1 MLPLW
6 AGIIVVAFCLL
17 LSGMFS
23 GLNLGLMSLDT
34 TELKIV
40 INCGSEAEREV
51 GTGCRL
57 LGFFL
62 ISHTCQ
68 YAKAILP
75 VRKKGNYLLCS
86 ILLGNVLVNNSLT
99 IVLDSMTGGGG
110 ALAVVFA
117 TLAIVIF
124 GEIIPQSICSRHG
137 LAVGAFTIWLTKL
150 FMLLTSPLSYPLSK
164 LLDCVLGR
172 EVTRTADSIFITSYY
187 FSCPGRNCL

>member
-1 MLPLW
+1 M
-6 AGIIVVAFCLL
+6 
-17 LSGMFS
+17 
-23 GLNLGLMSLDT
+23 
-34 TELKIV
+34 
-40 INCGSEAEREV
+40 
-51 GTGCRL
+51 
-57 LGFFL
+57 
-62 ISHTCQ
+62 
-68 YAKAILP
+68 
-75 VRKKGNYLLCS
+75 RKKGNYLLCS

-137 LAVGAFTIWLTKL
+137 LAVGAYTIWLTKL

-172 EVTRTADSIFITSYY
+172 EVSNNIHGLILAS
-187 FSCPGRNCL
+187 

>member
-1 MLPLW
+1 M
-6 AGIIVVAFCLL
+6 
-17 LSGMFS
+17 
-23 GLNLGLMSLDT
+23 
-34 TELKIV
+34 
-40 INCGSEAEREV
+40 
-51 GTGCRL
+51 
-57 LGFFL
+57 
-62 ISHTCQ
+62 
-68 YAKAILP
+68 
-75 VRKKGNYLLCS
+75 RKKGNYLLCS

-172 EVTRTADSIFITSYY
+172 EVSDNIHGLNPRLIIFLIFRSELSTTSR
-187 FSCPGRNCL
+187 S